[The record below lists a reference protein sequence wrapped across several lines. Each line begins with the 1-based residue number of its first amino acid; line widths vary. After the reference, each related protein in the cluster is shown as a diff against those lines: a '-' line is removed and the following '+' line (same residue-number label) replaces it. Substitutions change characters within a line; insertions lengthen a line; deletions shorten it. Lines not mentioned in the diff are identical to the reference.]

1 MSGINRALKNNKGL
15 FSSFRKNS
23 GINCVFLSHQ
33 QKDKN
38 TCKKIADYLLN
49 ANIDVYFDE
58 YDDDLKD
65 FRQTNNPQGV
75 VDSIRG
81 GINNSSHMLVIVS
94 PNTIQSRW
102 VPWEIGYGYDKTD
115 LGVLTLKGIQDNDLP
130 DYLKTTRVLRG
141 TKSLN
146 SYLAGLTGIY
156 ESYMERQNLI
166 INYNQQFHPLDD
178 YLDWNL

>member
-1 MSGINRALKNNKGL
+1 MSGINRALKNYKGTY
-15 FSSFRKNS
+15 SSTRKTL
-23 GINCVFLSHQ
+23 GIKCIFISHQ

-38 TCKKIADYLLN
+38 TCRKIADYLLN
-49 ANIDVYFDE
+49 TNIDVYFDE
-58 YDDDLKD
+58 YDEDLKD
-65 FRQTNNPQGV
+65 YRQSNNPHGV
-75 VDSIRG
+75 VDSIRI

-130 DYLKTTRVLRG
+130 DYLKTTRILRG

-156 ESYMERQNLI
+156 ESAMESRNLI
-166 INYNQQFHPLDD
+166 KSHSMSAHPLDD